1 MSVSPPIELLLAR
14 RELEL
19 ERRRV
24 ELLRENQI
32 TFYSPHEKQVLFHTN
47 ASARYRYARTGN
59 RFGKSEMGA
68 AEDVA
73 FALGYRPWLP
83 EGDPLRTLGI
93 PPHPTK
99 GLIVTTDWD
108 KSKEVFTEQ
117 EGTNVGKLIKYI
129 PRASLG
135 QPTRN
140 HSGAIDRIP
149 VKHITGGWS
158 IIHLDTVKSY
168 KQNPLGQESSVW
180 DWAHIDEPCPEGMWK
195 AIARGLVDR
204 GGRGWFTCTPLTEP
218 WIDDAFV
225 PDLGSDRGL
234 DATTFESGDR
244 WMMTG
249 SMSDNP
255 HNSPEDIASFMAWLT
270 DDEKDA
276 RLNGLPTSFAGLVF
290 KEFRWNDHVITEE
303 TLQKVHGWKNASTPP
318 KNWCVRYAIDYHFRK
333 NDAVLFVATSPQD
346 VSIVYAELWQQMLI
360 DEEVE
365 QIRRTLGSHIP
376 LPGIVDPLASTPN
389 KMTETTAMDEY
400 RRLGLAVIPATKD
413 PVNGIRAVKSTLK
426 ARDKH
431 GRPVLYIASH
441 LRRTLFEISRG
452 FVWDGD
458 ENKPVKKNDDMME
471 NLHRMC
477 LQGLVYVEPTG
488 ENDYS
493 PVVLP
498 DFEDETLDFQD
509 GPSLDEIRDKS
520 RRARLA
526 SRYPANP
533 SSSPHSFLANR
544 YRN

>member
-1 MSVSPPIELLLAR
+1 MTSTPPIDVLLAR
-14 RELEL
+14 RELAL
-19 ERRRV
+19 EKRRV

-32 TFYSPHEKQVLFHTN
+32 TFYSPHEKQAAFHTN
-47 ASARYRYARTGN
+47 AHFRYRYARTGN

-73 FALGYRPWLP
+73 FALGYRPWIP
-83 EGDPLRTLGI
+83 EGDSLRTLGI
-93 PPHPTK
+93 PSHPTK
-99 GLIVTTDWD
+99 GLVVTTDWD

-129 PRASLG
+129 PRSALG

-149 VKHITGGWS
+149 VKHISGGWS
-158 IIHLDTVKSY
+158 VIHLDTVKSY

-180 DWAHIDEPCPEGMWK
+180 DFCHIDEPCPEGMWK

-225 PDLGSDRGL
+225 PDLGQDRGL

-255 HNSPEDIASFMAWLT
+255 FNSAEDIASFMAWLT

-276 RLNGLPTSFAGLVF
+276 RLHGLPTSFAGLVF
-290 KEFRWNDHVITEE
+290 KEFSWNAHVRAEPPPC
-303 TLQKVHGWKNASTPP
+303 WKDWDSPP
-318 KNWCVRYAIDYHFRK
+318 KDNCIYYSIDYHFKK
-333 NDAVLFVATSPQD
+333 NDAVLFVAVTPQD
-346 VSIVYAELWQQMLI
+346 QIFVYGELWQQMLLE
-360 DEEVE
+360 DEVKEIHRVLNGHPA
-365 QIRRTLGSHIP
+365 Q
-376 LPGIVDPLASTPN
+376 PGVVDPLASTPN

-413 PVNGIRAVKSTLK
+413 PVNGIRAVKALLK
-426 ARDKH
+426 GRDKN
-431 GRPVLYIASH
+431 GQPYIFFNPT

-452 FVWDGD
+452 FVWELD

-471 NLHRMC
+471 CLHRLV
-477 LQGLVYVEPTG
+477 LQGLTYIEPAG
-488 ENDYS
+488 ENDYT
-493 PVVLP
+493 PILP
-498 DFEDETLDFQD
+498 RDFDTE
-509 GPSLDEIRDKS
+509 SLDLVTWDNDSEERKAKAK
-520 RRARLA
+520 RARFA
-526 SRYPANP
+526 SRYPSNP
-533 SSSPHSFLANR
+533 TVKTVGFLL
-544 YRN
+544 